1 MIKLLETYPEAA
13 KLVTSYYLEKMLLS
27 LDDSSLPE
35 DFKDHVRAQGIDIDK
50 IAVLAESSPRTLFDV
65 FDENDLFIEIKINK
79 QGFTY
84 YIFPRDFDLDFNS
97 LDEIFDDRKE
107 AELKAISEAFK
118 LLNEK
123 LCETKS

>member
-1 MIKLLETYPEAA
+1 MIELLQDYPEAA

-35 DFKDHVRAQGIDIDK
+35 DFKEHVRAQGIDVDK
-50 IAVLAESSPRTLFDV
+50 IAVLAEASPRTLFDV
-65 FDENDLFIEIKINK
+65 FDENELYIQIDGDNKNGWNWEIGEFIE
-79 QGFTY
+79 
-84 YIFPRDFDLDFNS
+84 NS
-97 LDEIFDDRKE
+97 SCSSRKE
-107 AELKAISEAFK
+107 AELKAITEAFK

>member
-35 DFKDHVRAQGIDIDK
+35 DFKDHVRAQGVSIDK
-50 IAVLAESSPRTLFDV
+50 IAVLAEASPRTLFDV
-65 FDENDLFIEIKINK
+65 FDENGLFIEIRISNTEFSYK
-79 QGFTY
+79 
-84 YIFPRDFDLDFNS
+84 IFPRDFDFLDVTWYPN
-97 LDEIFDDRKE
+97 RKE
-107 AELKAISEAFK
+107 AESMAISDAFK

>member
-35 DFKDHVRAQGIDIDK
+35 DFKDHVRAQGVSIDK
-50 IAVLAESSPRTLFDV
+50 IAVLAEASPRTLFDV
-65 FDENDLFIEIKINK
+65 FDENGLFIEIRISKTDFSYK
-79 QGFTY
+79 
-84 YIFPRDFDLDFNS
+84 IFPRDFDFLDVTWYPN
-97 LDEIFDDRKE
+97 RKE
-107 AELKAISEAFK
+107 AESMAISDAFK

>member
-1 MIKLLETYPEAA
+1 MIELLQDYPEAA

-35 DFKDHVRAQGIDIDK
+35 DFKEHVRAQGIDVDK
-50 IAVLAESSPRTLFDV
+50 IAVLAEASPRTLFDV
-65 FDENDLFIEIKINK
+65 FDDNQLFIEIRISNNEFSYK
-79 QGFTY
+79 
-84 YIFPRDFDLDFNS
+84 IFPRDFDFLDVTWYPS
-97 LDEIFDDRKE
+97 RRE
-107 AELKAISEAFK
+107 AEWMAISDAFK

>member
-1 MIKLLETYPEAA
+1 MIELLQDYPEAA

-35 DFKDHVRAQGIDIDK
+35 DFKEHVRAQGIDVDK
-50 IAVLAESSPRTLFDV
+50 IAVLAEASPRTLFDV
-65 FDENDLFIEIKINK
+65 FDDNQLFIEIRISNTEFSYK
-79 QGFTY
+79 
-84 YIFPRDFDLDFNS
+84 IFPRDFDFLDVTWYPS
-97 LDEIFDDRKE
+97 RRE
-107 AELKAISEAFK
+107 AEWMAISDAFK

>member
-13 KLVTSYYLEKMLLS
+13 KLITSYYLEKLLLS

-35 DFKDHVRAQGIDIDK
+35 DFKDHVRAQGVSIDK
-50 IAVLAESSPRTLFDV
+50 IAVLAEASPRTLFDV
-65 FDENDLFIEIKINK
+65 FDENGLFIEIRISNEEFSYK
-79 QGFTY
+79 
-84 YIFPRDFDLDFNS
+84 IFPRDFDFLDVTWYSN
-97 LDEIFDDRKE
+97 RKE
-107 AELKAISEAFK
+107 AELMAISDAFK